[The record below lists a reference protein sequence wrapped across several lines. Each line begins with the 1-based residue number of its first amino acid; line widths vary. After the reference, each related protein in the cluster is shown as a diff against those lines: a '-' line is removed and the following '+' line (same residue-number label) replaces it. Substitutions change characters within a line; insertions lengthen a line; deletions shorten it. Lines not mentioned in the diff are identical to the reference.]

1 MTRDQWKMWES
12 SMGQAPEI
20 LAEMFHTKD
29 IEMTQV
35 ESLDL
40 ARAIRAGTAAL
51 TVATE
56 PGTMHKVTPDELR
69 MLVDVSVSLIAGMY
83 GRMMGLAKAY
93 DEAVTK
99 QVVLEAD
106 LATTGK

>member
-1 MTRDQWKMWES
+1 MTRDQWETFNKS
-12 SMGQAPEI
+12 LDLAPDVMLEMYKPHRMEI
-20 LAEMFHTKD
+20 TE
-29 IEMTQV
+29 E

-40 ARAIRAGTAAL
+40 ARAVRTAAMAL
-51 TVATE
+51 TLAAQ
-56 PGTMHKVTPDELR
+56 PGAKVSQQELDT
-69 MLVDVSVSLIAGMY
+69 LVESTISMIAALY

-99 QVVLEAD
+99 QAVLEAE